1 MIDRECREEIWLKGN
16 SRYAWTG
23 MLLPGALTVVFAI
36 LAGAV
41 WNSVPWLAILAMI
54 AFSLMLVICI
64 AIFLN
69 AKMPRIVLKDDS
81 VLFYLPGPRPIVVPL
96 DYVECF
102 LMASGVTTLP
112 GNEKK
117 EVQTQN
123 IVIRLAE
130 RVEEEW
136 GHREI
141 PIEIGKWCQGQITIR
156 GLYSE
161 PIDVNMVQRLNVKL
175 YEAQHGTVPSAPQAM
190 NSTTG
195 SPNT

>member
-1 MIDRECREEIWLKGN
+1 
-16 SRYAWTG
+16 
-23 MLLPGALTVVFAI
+23 MLLPGVLTVIFAI
-36 LAGAV
+36 LAGVV
-41 WNSVPWLAILAMI
+41 WNSVPWLAVVAMV
-54 AFSLMLVICI
+54 AFSLMLVICL

-69 AKMPRIVLKDDS
+69 AKMPRIVRKDET
-81 VLFYLPGPRPIVVPL
+81 VLFYLPGPKPIVVPL
-96 DYVECF
+96 EYVECF
-102 LMASGVTTLP
+102 LMASGITTLP

-117 EVQTQN
+117 EVQAKN

-141 PIEIGKWCQGQITIR
+141 PLEIGKWCQGQITIR

-161 PIDVNMVQRLNVKL
+161 PINVDMVQRLNVKL
-175 YEAQHGTVPSAPQAM
+175 YEAQHGAVPPAPQMSSA
-190 NSTTG
+190 TG